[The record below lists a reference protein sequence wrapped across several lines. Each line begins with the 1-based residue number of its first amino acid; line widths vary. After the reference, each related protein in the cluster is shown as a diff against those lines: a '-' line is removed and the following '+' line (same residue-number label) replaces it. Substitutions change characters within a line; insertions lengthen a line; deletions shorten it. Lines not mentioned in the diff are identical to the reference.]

1 VVWIDVLCIDH
12 AQVGALNDAA
22 AIHAAISRIDCVLM
36 VRLTLVPARLS
47 FSYPA
52 HQVSSPWHSP
62 LTLAWPPSLWMAY
75 CALAGPSKK
84 LSIVLTESEHS
95 LFASTVSDHVPFIRY
110 QSHRVLHDGSGI
122 HGPFR
127 YLAQFSCR
135 NLLYAPSAASF
146 KPAIEHAG
154 VNAVD
159 ECIVDAM
166 DKW

>member
-1 VVWIDVLCIDH
+1 MVWIDVLCIDH

-22 AIHAAISRIDCVLM
+22 AIQAAISRIDCVLM

-47 FSYPA
+47 FSYLA

-110 QSHRVLHDGSGI
+110 WKSSPVWRSQCTSLTAPCLSDIWHN
-122 HGPFR
+122 FR
-127 YLAQFSCR
+127 AKTCCMRPPQ
-135 NLLYAPSAASF
+135 PASRRR
-146 KPAIEHAG
+146 
-154 VNAVD
+154 
-159 ECIVDAM
+159 
-166 DKW
+166 